1 MTSTSEIEIER
12 VPRFESG
19 DHFNLITIH
28 IMLFSSYETANFHR
42 VYRQSDN
49 QHVMTRRLVQ
59 AGDIE
64 QQAVEHARPQ
74 LTTLPDEVIQAILSV
89 SPPTTAVSLQQTC
102 RRFASVANEPLLWRQ
117 YCQTYR
123 WWDKRHNI
131 KQKFQDASFADW
143 KSLYANRHT
152 SSHATRNAVD
162 RIVAEELGR
171 LDWINI
177 ILEAGYD
184 AKEALLDM
192 FRNAASSQNHLA
204 QK

>member
-1 MTSTSEIEIER
+1 MEQR
-12 VPRFESG
+12 
-19 DHFNLITIH
+19 
-28 IMLFSSYETANFHR
+28 A
-42 VYRQSDN
+42 
-49 QHVMTRRLVQ
+49 
-59 AGDIE
+59 AG
-64 QQAVEHARPQ
+64 QARPQ
-74 LTTLPDEVIQAILSV
+74 ITTLPDEVIQTILSY
-89 SPPTTAVSLQQTC
+89 SPPTTAISLQQTC
-102 RRFASVANEPLLWRQ
+102 RRFSSVANEPLLWRQ

-131 KQKFQDASFADW
+131 KSKFRDASSFADW

-152 SSHATRNAVD
+152 SSHATRNAID

-184 AKEALLDM
+184 AKEMLLDM
-192 FRNAASSQNHLA
+192 FRNAASSQNYLA